1 MPIFFYVIPLNLNWF
16 MLYSNRND
24 LKWNMCLFKKYE
36 KQDGRQTVELKI
48 TQFKKKKK
56 VYESMSHVDKKP
68 ILNKGLFCFV
78 VP

>member
-1 MPIFFYVIPLNLNWF
+1 

-48 TQFKKKKK
+48 TQFKKKKSK
-56 VYESMSHVDKKP
+56 WINEP
-68 ILNKGLFCFV
+68 CG
-78 VP
+78 